1 MLREPI
7 LLVRQHEHNLKMA
20 YMCFQLYEF
29 HKKLIPEDSSE
40 KEDMAEKLM
49 AFNISLRDYQKSLE
63 YAFLVV
69 SYTFVL
75 PLCFWLQ
82 NAHLIACMQV

>member
-1 MLREPI
+1 
-7 LLVRQHEHNLKMA
+7 MA
-20 YMCFQLYEF
+20 FMCFRLYEF

-40 KEDMAEKLM
+40 KEDMSEKLM

-63 YAFLVV
+63 YALLVV

-75 PLCFWLQ
+75 PLCFWLW
-82 NAHLIACMQV
+82 NAHLNACMQF